1 MSPTQEEVYVQQP
14 PGYVAEGE
22 SSKVCYLCK
31 SLYGLK
37 QSPHVWFEK
46 LTTILLEFG
55 FVRCKSDYFVF
66 VKKNQRGCAI
76 LIVYVNHMVIS
87 GSDGEGIHKT
97 KDRLKSSLHIKDL
110 GQLRYFLGI
119 EVLRDEHGI
128 YLSQKNYIVDLLKE
142 TGTLHAKSLPLENL
156 HQASTK

>member
-1 MSPTQEEVYVQQP
+1 MQEEVYMQQP

-22 SSKVCYLCK
+22 SSKVCYLRK

-76 LIVYVNHMVIS
+76 LIVYANHMVIS
-87 GSDGEGIHKT
+87 GSDEEGIHKT

-156 HQASTK
+156 HLASTK